1 MVENR
6 EHMKNYT
13 LNLIA
18 TTLVAVLISSSSS
31 AITYTIVNNGKWSD
45 ARIWENGV
53 PGNDI
58 QSTDVVIIKNHV
70 VVSSDISVHGTLIIE
85 KGNTLVSNK
94 SLAVGKTGHLVN
106 NGSVN
111 VKRLMN
117 EGEIQNYSSLE
128 SMMEIQNTGNF
139 NNNVNVLSGTNILN
153 YGGSLNGD
161 HGTFFANQMVINSP
175 DATIAN
181 TLKVF
186 IGDNAQLAA
195 PTTSDFS
202 IETFSRENAVTLSI
216 NNNNQ
221 KTLNNI
227 IIQRSFDGSLYE
239 YVTSIPN
246 TLNQSVLLYSDKN
259 INHSTVYY
267 KVQVESNGS
276 IVELPL
282 TTVGL
287 PYTQQSQR

>member
-31 AITYTIVNNGKWSD
+31 AKTYTIVNNGKWSD
-45 ARIWENGV
+45 ATIWENGV
-53 PGNDI
+53 PGNEI

-227 IIQRSFDGSLYE
+227 IIQRSFDGALYE

>member
-1 MVENR
+1 
-6 EHMKNYT
+6 MKKST
-13 LNLIA
+13 LNLLA
-18 TTLVAVLISSSSS
+18 TTLVAVLVSSSSF
-31 AITYTIVNNGKWSD
+31 AKTYTIVNNGKWSD
-45 ARIWENGV
+45 ATIWENGV
-53 PGNDI
+53 PGNEI
-58 QSTDVVIIKNHV
+58 QSTDVVIVKNHV
-70 VVSSDISVHGTLIIE
+70 VVSSDISILGTLIVE

-94 SLAVGKTGHLVN
+94 SLAVGKSGRLVN

-117 EGEIQNYSSLE
+117 EGEIQNNSSLE
-128 SMMEIQNTGNF
+128 SMMEIQNSGNF

-153 YGGSLNGD
+153 YGGSLNGE
-161 HGTFFANQMVINSP
+161 HGTFFANQTVINSP
-175 DATIAN
+175 DATIAK
-181 TLKVF
+181 TLRVF
-186 IGDNAQLAA
+186 VGGDNN
-195 PTTSDFS
+195 TTQTAVNATSSSDFS

-221 KTLNNI
+221 RTLDNVI
-227 IIQRSFDGSLYE
+227 ITRSFDGNTYE
-239 YVTSIPN
+239 QVASIPN
-246 TLNQSVLLYSDKN
+246 SLNQSVMLYSDKN

-276 IVELPL
+276 VVELPL

>member
-1 MVENR
+1 
-6 EHMKNYT
+6 MKKST
-13 LNLIA
+13 LNLLA
-18 TTLVAVLISSSSS
+18 ATLVLTLVSSSTF
-31 AITYTIVNNGKWSD
+31 AKTFTIVNNGKWSD
-45 ARIWENGV
+45 ASIWENGV
-53 PGNDI
+53 PGNEI
-58 QSTDVVIIKNHV
+58 QSTDVVVIKNHV
-70 VVSSDISVHGTLIIE
+70 VVSSDISVQGTLIIE

-117 EGEIQNYSSLE
+117 EGDIQNYSSLE

-153 YGGSLNGD
+153 YGGSLSGD
-161 HGTFFANQMVINSP
+161 NGTFFANQTVINSP
-175 DATIAN
+175 DAKIAN

-186 IGDNAQLAA
+186 VGENAQLANSSS
-195 PTTSDFS
+195 SDFS

-221 KTLNNI
+221 KTLSNVTI
-227 IIQRSFDGSLYE
+227 TRSFDGNTYE
-239 YVTSIPN
+239 HLTSIPN
-246 TLNQSVLLYSDKN
+246 TLNQAILLYSDKN

-267 KVQVESNGS
+267 KVQVESNGTV
-276 IVELPL
+276 VELPL

>member
-1 MVENR
+1 
-6 EHMKNYT
+6 MKNYT
-13 LNLIA
+13 LNLFA
-18 TTLVAVLISSSSS
+18 TTLVAVLISSSSF
-31 AITYTIVNNGKWSD
+31 AKTYTIVNNGKWSD
-45 ARIWENGV
+45 ATIWENGV
-53 PGNDI
+53 PGNEI

-70 VVSSDISVHGTLIIE
+70 VVSSDISVQGTLIIE

-227 IIQRSFDGSLYE
+227 IIQRSFDGALYE

>member
-1 MVENR
+1 
-6 EHMKNYT
+6 MKKST
-13 LNLIA
+13 LNLLA
-18 TTLVAVLISSSSS
+18 TTLVAVLVSSSSF
-31 AITYTIVNNGKWSD
+31 AKTYTIVNNGKWSD
-45 ARIWENGV
+45 ATIWENGV
-53 PGNDI
+53 PGNEI
-58 QSTDVVIIKNHV
+58 QSTDVVIVKNHV
-70 VVSSDISVHGTLIIE
+70 VVSSDISILGTMIVE

-94 SLAVGKTGHLVN
+94 SLAVGKSGRLVN

-117 EGEIQNYSSLE
+117 EGEIQNS
-128 SMMEIQNTGNF
+128 GNF

-153 YGGSLNGD
+153 YGGSLNGE
-161 HGTFFANQMVINSP
+161 HGTFFANQTVINSP
-175 DATIAN
+175 DATIAK
-181 TLKVF
+181 TLRVF
-186 IGDNAQLAA
+186 VGGDNN
-195 PTTSDFS
+195 TTQTAVNATSSSDFS

-221 KTLNNI
+221 RTLDNVI
-227 IIQRSFDGSLYE
+227 ITRSFDGNTYE
-239 YVTSIPN
+239 QVASIPN
-246 TLNQSVLLYSDKN
+246 SLNQSVMLYSDKN

-276 IVELPL
+276 VVELPL